1 MLANH
6 KCMMLCLTASI
17 MAVTGCSNSKKEH
30 TQEMPPLE
38 ITVAN
43 PVVQDITLT
52 KDYPGY
58 LTAFK
63 TVNLVARVNGT
74 LQRINYTPGTEVKQG
89 QLLFVIE
96 PSTYQHQ
103 VEEAKAQLA
112 NAQAQYAYAKASYD
126 RTKEA
131 SISNAVSEISV
142 IQTEANMNQAKASVE
157 DAKAALANAELNLSY
172 CYVTA
177 PCSGRITKNQYD
189 LGNYINGASSPVL
202 ATVYDDKQLYAYF
215 DVSDNQY
222 LNAYLN
228 SKNNSYGK
236 ESIDSVTVLPSGD
249 NTFAKKAKVD
259 YLGPNVTLSTGTVE
273 MRAVLDN
280 HVGELRD
287 GLYVRVILPYANKN
301 QAVLIPEASIGNDQR
316 GRFVYLVNDSNIVK
330 YTPVQVGQLMSNNL
344 REIVSGVKS
353 GDKYVVNGLLKV
365 RNDMPI
371 KPVEAK

>member
-1 MLANH
+1 MLTNH
-6 KCMMLCLTASI
+6 KCMMLGLAASI

-30 TQEMPPLE
+30 AQAMPPLE

-43 PVVQDITLT
+43 PVIQNITLT

-74 LQRINYTPGTEVKQG
+74 LQRINYTPGSEVKQG

-112 NAQAQYAYAKASYD
+112 NANAQYTYAKASYD

-177 PCSGRITKNQYD
+177 PCNGRISKNQYD

-249 NTFAKKAKVD
+249 NAFAKKARVD

-273 MRAVLDN
+273 MRAVLN
-280 HVGELRD
+280 NSIGELRD
-287 GLYVRVILPYANKN
+287 GLYVRVILPYANKE

-316 GRFVYLVNDSNIVK
+316 GRVVYLVNDSNIVK

-344 REIVSGVKS
+344 REIVSGVKP
-353 GDKYVVNGLLKV
+353 GDKYVVTGLLKV

-371 KPVEAK
+371 KPIEAK

>member
-1 MLANH
+1 MLTNH
-6 KCMMLCLTASI
+6 KCVMLCLTASI
-17 MAVTGCSNSKKEH
+17 MAVTGCSNSKKDH
-30 TQEMPPLE
+30 AQEMPPLE
-38 ITVAN
+38 ITVAK
-43 PVVQDITLT
+43 PVVQNITLT

-112 NAQAQYAYAKASYD
+112 NAQAQYTYAKASYD

-157 DAKAALANAELNLSY
+157 NAKAALANAELNLSY

-177 PCSGRITKNQYD
+177 PCDGRISKNQFD

-202 ATVYDDKQLYAYF
+202 ATVYNDKQLYAYF

-222 LNAYLN
+222 LSAYLN
-228 SKNNSYGK
+228 SKNNTYGK

-249 NTFAKKAKVD
+249 NAFAKKAKVD

-273 MRAVLDN
+273 MRAILDN
-280 HVGELRD
+280 NIGELRD
-287 GLYVRVILPYANKN
+287 GLYVRVILPYAEKD
-301 QAVLIPEASIGNDQR
+301 QAVLIPEASIGNDQL
-316 GRFVYLVNDSNIVK
+316 GRYVYLVNDSNIVK
-330 YTPVQVGQLMSNNL
+330 YTPVQVGQLMNDNL
-344 REIVSGVKS
+344 REITSGVKA
-353 GDKYVVNGLLKV
+353 GDKYVVTGLLKV

-371 KPVEAK
+371 KPIEAK

>member
-1 MLANH
+1 MFTNH
-6 KCMMLCLTASI
+6 KCVMLCLTASI
-17 MAVTGCSNSKKEH
+17 MAVTGCSNSKKDH
-30 TQEMPPLE
+30 AQEMPPLE
-38 ITVAN
+38 ITVAK
-43 PVVQDITLT
+43 PLVQNITLT

-74 LQRINYTPGTEVKQG
+74 LQRINYTPGTEVKKG

-112 NAQAQYAYAKASYD
+112 NAQAQYTYAKASYD

-157 DAKAALANAELNLSY
+157 NAKAALANAELNLSY

-177 PCSGRITKNQYD
+177 PCDGRISKNQFD
-189 LGNYINGASSPVL
+189 LGNYINGASSPTL
-202 ATVYDDKQLYAYF
+202 ATVYNDKQLYAYF

-222 LNAYLN
+222 LGAYLN

-236 ESIDSVTVLPSGD
+236 ESIDSVTVLPSG
-249 NTFAKKAKVD
+249 NNAFAKKAKVD

-273 MRAVLDN
+273 MRAILN
-280 HVGELRD
+280 NNIGELRD
-287 GLYVRVILPYANKN
+287 GLYVRVILPYAEKDN
-301 QAVLIPEASIGNDQR
+301 AVLIPESSIGNDQR
-316 GRFVYLVNDSNIVK
+316 GRYVYLVNDSNVVK
-330 YTPVQVGQLMSNNL
+330 YTPVQVGELMSNNM
-344 REIVSGVKS
+344 REIISGVKTN
-353 GDKYVVNGLLKV
+353 DRYVVSALLKV

-371 KPVEAK
+371 KPIEAK

>member
-1 MLANH
+1 MLTNH
-6 KCMMLCLTASI
+6 KCVMLCLTASI
-17 MAVTGCSNSKKEH
+17 MAVTGCSNSKKDH
-30 TQEMPPLE
+30 AQEMPPLE
-38 ITVAN
+38 ITVAK
-43 PVVQDITLT
+43 PVVQNITLT

-112 NAQAQYAYAKASYD
+112 NAQAQYTYAKASYD

-157 DAKAALANAELNLSY
+157 NAKAALANAELNLSY

-177 PCSGRITKNQYD
+177 PCDGRISKNQFD

-202 ATVYDDKQLYAYF
+202 ATVYNDKQLYAYF

-222 LNAYLN
+222 LSAYLN
-228 SKNNSYGK
+228 SKNNTYGK

-249 NTFAKKAKVD
+249 NAFAKKAKVD

-273 MRAVLDN
+273 MRAILDN
-280 HVGELRD
+280 NVGELRD
-287 GLYVRVILPYANKN
+287 GLYVRVILPYAEKDE
-301 QAVLIPEASIGNDQR
+301 AVLIPEASIGNDQL
-316 GRFVYLVNDSNIVK
+316 GRYVYLVNDSNVVK
-330 YTPVQVGQLMSNNL
+330 YTPVQVGQLMNDNL
-344 REIVSGVKS
+344 REITSGVKA
-353 GDKYVVNGLLKV
+353 GDRYVVTGLLKV

-371 KPVEAK
+371 KPIEAK

>member
-1 MLANH
+1 MLTNH
-6 KCMMLCLTASI
+6 KCVMLCLTASI
-17 MAVTGCSNSKKEH
+17 MAVTGCSNSKKDH
-30 TQEMPPLE
+30 AQEMPPLE
-38 ITVAN
+38 ITVAK
-43 PVVQDITLT
+43 PVVQNITLT

-112 NAQAQYAYAKASYD
+112 NAQAQYTYAKASYD

-157 DAKAALANAELNLSY
+157 NAKAALANAELNLSY

-177 PCSGRITKNQYD
+177 PCDGRISKNQFD

-202 ATVYDDKQLYAYF
+202 ATVYNDKQLYAYF

-222 LNAYLN
+222 LSAYLN
-228 SKNNSYGK
+228 SKNNTYGK

-249 NTFAKKAKVD
+249 NAFAKKAKVD

-273 MRAVLDN
+273 MRAILDN
-280 HVGELRD
+280 NIGELRD
-287 GLYVRVILPYANKN
+287 GLYVRVILPYAEKN
-301 QAVLIPEASIGNDQR
+301 EAVLIPEASIGNDQL
-316 GRFVYLVNDSNIVK
+316 GRYVYLVNDSNVVK
-330 YTPVQVGQLMSNNL
+330 YTPVQVGQLMNDNL
-344 REIVSGVKS
+344 REITSGVKA
-353 GDKYVVNGLLKV
+353 GDRYVVTGLLKV

-371 KPVEAK
+371 KPIEAK